1 VRAVSCLNLEEYELS
16 SSPSIATFVLFLEG
30 SRSELLKPFGSSFL
44 GELDGLPSS
53 QNLLVRVGIAIN
65 ENSVVGLGELSLQ
78 LLKVNSTFRKV
89 IGQIGHV
96 KSRLQIL
103 SLGLE
108 SGPSGSLLFGGRR
121 NRRRVVGGNL

>member
-1 VRAVSCLNLEEYELS
+1 MRAVSCLNLDEYELS

-30 SRSELLKPFGSSFL
+30 SRSELLKPLGSSFL

-78 LLKVNSTFRKV
+78 PNGANLQKDTESFAHKKQFDTFYFH
-89 IGQIGHV
+89 QSPH
-96 KSRLQIL
+96 
-103 SLGLE
+103 
-108 SGPSGSLLFGGRR
+108 
-121 NRRRVVGGNL
+121 

>member
-44 GELDGLPSS
+44 GELDGLPSP
-53 QNLLVRVGIAIN
+53 QNLLVRIGIAIN

-108 SGPSGSLLFGGRR
+108 PGPSGSLLLG
-121 NRRRVVGGNL
+121 